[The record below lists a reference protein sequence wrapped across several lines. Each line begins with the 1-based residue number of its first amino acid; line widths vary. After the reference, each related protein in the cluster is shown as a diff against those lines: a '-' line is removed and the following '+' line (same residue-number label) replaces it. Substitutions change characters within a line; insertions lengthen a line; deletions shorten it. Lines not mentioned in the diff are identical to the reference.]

1 LHDLLHTDILRHYDK
16 SLTRLAKI
24 SLYDVAPNI
33 LGMFDQNLRKYTEK
47 TFSREGISLLTSH
60 NVDKVE
66 AGKLFVKEQGEGQ
79 LNPRCYRSPHN
90 IDDDLPVPFGML
102 VWSTGL
108 APNPLVQSLQGV
120 KKDPKTSRFVLST
133 HLDFRDCPHQRCF
146 SIITDDH
153 LNMIMEDGQA
163 NEDVWVIGDAS
174 KIEDAPLPATAQVA
188 SQKAKYL
195 VKKLNRIVNDVEHKK
210 PFEFHN
216 QGSLAYIGNW

>member
-1 LHDLLHTDILRHYDK
+1 MEYGTCTKPVGTEFAWREEGPK
-16 SLTRLAKI
+16 
-24 SLYDVAPNI
+24 
-33 LGMFDQNLRKYTEK
+33 NLEVRSVYPSRDPRYTH
-47 TFSREGISLLTSH
+47 SR
-60 NVDKVE
+60 
-66 AGKLFVKEQGEGQ
+66 
-79 LNPRCYRSPHN
+79 R
-90 IDDDLPVPFGML
+90 
-102 VWSTGL
+102 
-108 APNPLVQSLQGV
+108 
-120 KKDPKTSRFVLST
+120 
-133 HLDFRDCPHQRCF
+133 F
-146 SIITDDH
+146 SIITDDN